1 MREEAEQGHGWSKQK
16 GEEQRAKGEALFCS
30 VLRRGLFRCS
40 TCLCTH
46 SCQFNSI
53 HLLLSN

>member
-30 VLRRGLFRCS
+30 VLRRGLF
-40 TCLCTH
+40 
-46 SCQFNSI
+46 
-53 HLLLSN
+53 